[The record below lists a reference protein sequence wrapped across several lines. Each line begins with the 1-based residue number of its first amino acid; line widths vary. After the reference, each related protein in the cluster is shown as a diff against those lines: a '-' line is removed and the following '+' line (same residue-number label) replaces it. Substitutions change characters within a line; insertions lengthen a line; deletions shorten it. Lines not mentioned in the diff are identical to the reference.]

1 MANAPRP
8 LAPAW
13 WLLSRGPAK
22 RGNRGSSRDRLR
34 FILMP
39 RICTVC
45 VHPHRGAIDG
55 LLATGTSAGHV
66 AARFSLGPD
75 AVERHARNHV
85 TRSVQAV
92 RAALAPPREEI
103 IAPLR
108 LDGLLTVQGV
118 AQRLAGVVA
127 RCEKLVEDAEA
138 GDSIGLRGAALREL
152 RGALSDALRAAT
164 MFQPEGPSTQAAD
177 VDADIIA
184 DRLLAALADHPEA
197 RRKAAQALAGLARA

>member
-1 MANAPRP
+1 
-8 LAPAW
+8 
-13 WLLSRGPAK
+13 
-22 RGNRGSSRDRLR
+22 
-34 FILMP
+34 MP

-85 TRSVQAV
+85 ARSVQAV

-164 MFQPEGPSTQAAD
+164 MFQPEPASFPGAGGGG
-177 VDADIIA
+177 VDAEAVA

-197 RRKAAQALAGLARA
+197 RRKAAAALAGLARA